1 MATSSWG
8 AGPATAAGA
17 RGGTGDG
24 RLTRRRLVGIGGG
37 GALVPL
43 AAACGTAAGGPGGS
57 AGSAPRSALPPA
69 KIAFFTNWGA
79 QHQATGQQRTLD
91 AFQQQH
97 PGVTVE
103 MTTGAAGAEKIIS
116 AITAGAAPDLVSQNP
131 QLLIPLAMKST
142 WRPLEDLL
150 KTSPVVRREHYADA
164 QFKLLSWKGKL
175 YGIPAFEHFGGYAL
189 SLNAAHYQEVGLDP
203 ARPPATPDELLKAH
217 ERLTREEGG
226 GLARLGLD
234 PRDAAGGSYGFWAY
248 EWGAP
253 WWDPDALKLQL
264 NHPTA
269 VEANEFV
276 ASFYRQG
283 RGPQIAEFRKQY
295 AMWTAATSGIVV
307 GTQSM
312 QLTGYYQ
319 PGELRALPEK
329 PARMGYTWW
338 PNPKRE
344 KVYLA
349 QGWSGAIPAES
360 KQVDPAWRLL
370 EFFTS
375 TAAGQIMFDTIG
387 WLNGSRQFLKEGKF
401 DAVPDLKFFLEMP
414 AKADRTAGNYVTPI
428 QGEIDSEYG
437 KGMTAVIAGQ
447 TGVKAMLDDLQAR
460 MQLRLGEVLR

>member
-1 MATSSWG
+1 MG
-8 AGPATAAGA
+8 ASGMERGAVGALRGEAGV
-17 RGGTGDG
+17 
-24 RLTRRRLVGIGGG
+24 TRRRLGRLSGGVALAPLVGACSTAQRGPEAGAGG
-37 GALVPL
+37 GA
-43 AAACGTAAGGPGGS
+43 
-57 AGSAPRSALPPA
+57 RSALAPA
-69 KIAFFTNWGA
+69 KIVFFTNWGA
-79 QHQATGQQRTLD
+79 QHQAAGQQQTLD
-91 AFQQQH
+91 AFQARN

-103 MTTGAAGAEKIIS
+103 MTAGAAGAEKIIS
-116 AITAGAAPDLVSQNP
+116 SIAAGAAPDLVSQSP
-131 QLLIPLAMKST
+131 GLLIPLAMKST

-150 KTSPVVRREHYADA
+150 KSSPAVKREHYAEP
-164 QFKLLSWKGKL
+164 QLKLLSWKGRL

-189 SLNAAHYQEVGLDP
+189 SFNAAHYQEVGLDP
-203 ARPPATPDELLKAH
+203 AQPPATPDDLLKAH
-217 ERLTREEGG
+217 ERLTRVDGG
-226 GLARLGLD
+226 GVARLGLD
-234 PRDAAGGSYGFWAY
+234 PRDAAGGNYGFWAY

-253 WWDPDALKLQL
+253 WWDPDTLKLQL

-295 AMWTAATSGIVV
+295 PMWTAPASGIVV
-307 GTQSM
+307 GSQSM

-349 QGWSGAIPAES
+349 QGWSGAIPTET
-360 KQVDPAWRLL
+360 KQADHAWRLL

-401 DAVPDLKFFLEMP
+401 DAVPDLRFFLEMP
-414 AKADRTAGNYVTPI
+414 ARADRTAGNYVTPI
-428 QGEIDSEYG
+428 QGEIDAEYG
-437 KGMTAVIAGQ
+437 KGITAVIAGQ
-447 TGVKAMLDDLQAR
+447 TGVKAMLDDLQTR
-460 MQLRLGEVLR
+460 MQQRLDEVLR